1 MEKNLNRKRPKTIVI
16 SNDEKAIDLQTNLKK
31 LNQLNINDGLTSKL
45 YKENSN
51 DDLEFLYW

>member
-45 YKENSN
+45 FKENSN